1 MVWINNYNRNVVGT
15 PFGGV
20 KHSGYGREHS
30 IETLFEWT
38 QPKAV
43 HAPSGIRENKEWRS
57 VVDIF
62 GVEGSEVV

>member
-1 MVWINNYNRNVVGT
+1 MGT

-20 KHSGYGREHS
+20 KHSGYGREHC
-30 IETLFEWT
+30 IETLYEFT

-43 HAPSGIRENKEWRS
+43 HSPSGLIDIPEWRG

-62 GVEGSEVV
+62 